1 MQLKLVWG
9 VEVGGTDLGS
19 GALRCQQRPEKRI
32 CRTPRL
38 GSGEEGRTR
47 TEDLCV
53 QRILAQDDCCP
64 RLDQGQ

>member
-1 MQLKLVWG
+1 MSAEAQETHLQDPQTQG
-9 VEVGGTDLGS
+9 
-19 GALRCQQRPEKRI
+19 R
-32 CRTPRL
+32 
-38 GSGEEGRTR
+38 GEEGRTR